1 MDSTKRQGRGSMLRS
16 VVGVAVVVTGCSA
29 GSDGTGQ
36 PLGTGE
42 PPGTGEQVVL
52 RMANS
57 YGDLAD
63 LPAVTYFVDRVEEL
77 SGGDI
82 VMMVAHSYGDFAPD
96 VEERVVRHVA
106 TGDMDLGWVG
116 SRVFDTIGVK
126 SLQALT
132 APMLVDSYALQYA
145 IIESGMTD
153 EMLLSLDDVGVVGLS
168 VLADGL
174 RKPIGVNGSLVSR
187 ADWEGIGFGTYTSE
201 VQEQTIRAL
210 GATPARV
217 FGPRREAALLE
228 DTIGGFEMGLRIYQ
242 DPKWVKLAPYVT
254 VNVNLWP
261 QMDVLIASP
270 DRIETLTDEQ
280 RGWLQEAA
288 ADAASRSGALADTE
302 TAAVE
307 VACESGARFAEASD
321 ANVAALRDMLA
332 PVYAELESDP
342 HTKMFIEQ
350 IQALK
355 ESTPAEGQP
364 VIPAGC
370 TGEATH
376 PANGGLAADPL
387 EGEWLQEST
396 CADALEAVRRGV
408 EPDVLEASDWS
419 CESPGTQARIAR
431 FADGRMVVLD
441 LPEHE
446 VGLSASY
453 ELLDGQTFA
462 LSDGGENIPETY
474 RFEYRIED
482 DRLIVDVLEQ
492 DPYFVGAWEAAPFV
506 RAD

>member
-1 MDSTKRQGRGSMLRS
+1 MSSIQRKGRLPIRLLA
-16 VVGVAVVVTGCSA
+16 VAAVIATGCGAEST
-29 GSDGTGQ
+29 GSGGSVATAVPAESD
-36 PLGTGE
+36 E
-42 PPGTGEQVVL
+42 AVVL
-52 RMANS
+52 RLANS
-57 YGDLAD
+57 YGELDQ
-63 LPAVTYFVDRVEEL
+63 LPAVAYFVDRVEEL
-77 SGGDI
+77 SGGEI
-82 VMMVAHSYGDFAPD
+82 VITVADSYGNFTPD
-96 VEERVVRHVA
+96 VEGRIVSHVA

-126 SLQALT
+126 SLEALT

-153 EMLLSLDDVGVVGLS
+153 EMLRSLDDVGVVGLG

-174 RKPIGVNGSLVSR
+174 RKPIGINGPIVGP
-187 ADWEGIGFGTYTSE
+187 ADWAGIGFGTYTSE

-210 GATPARV
+210 GATPAQV
-217 FGPRREAALLE
+217 FGPRREAAILD
-228 DTIGGFEMGLRIYQ
+228 DTIGGFEMGLLIYQ
-242 DPKWVKLAPYVT
+242 DPKWVELAPYVT

-270 DRIETLTDEQ
+270 DGIETLTDEQ